1 MTHQLSQAPAFV
13 RLSNPLASALLR
25 VGMPMGPNTLVT
37 IRGRTT
43 GQARSMPL
51 AVMEM
56 DGRRWIIGA
65 YGDVNWTRNLR
76 TAGEAEIQVDGRNV
90 RVRATELGPAA
101 AQRFFTET
109 LPGYVGRFSLAGRAF
124 AKVFFRLAAPDIVR
138 DPRGAAAAHPVFE
151 LQSAET

>member
-13 RLSNPLASALLR
+13 RLSNPLANALLR

-43 GQARSMPL
+43 GEPRSMPL
-51 AVMEM
+51 AVMETG
-56 DGRRWIIGA
+56 GRRWIIGA

-76 TAGEAEIQVDGRNV
+76 AAGEAEIQVRGQTLH
-90 RVRATELGPAA
+90 VRATELGPAA
-101 AQRFFTET
+101 AERFFAET
-109 LPGYVGRFSLAGRAF
+109 LPGYVRRFPLAGRIF

-138 DPRGAAAAHPVFE
+138 DPYGAATVHPVFE
-151 LQSAET
+151 LVEG